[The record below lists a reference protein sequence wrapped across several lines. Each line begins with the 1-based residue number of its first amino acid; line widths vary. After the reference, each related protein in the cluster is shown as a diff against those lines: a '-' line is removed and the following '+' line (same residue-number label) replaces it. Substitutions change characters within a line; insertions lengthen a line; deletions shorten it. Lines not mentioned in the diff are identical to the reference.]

1 MTSPQRPAPAT
12 PTGPAPIA
20 PAPAAPAAPASDEI
34 MEIERA
40 LTRVAHLLTR
50 ARQHDRLVAQSG
62 VAVDR
67 AAVPLLRLLADNDGP
82 MRPSE
87 IAARLVVEAPHVTRQ
102 VQRLERAG
110 YVERVPDPDD
120 GRAQRVRLSD
130 TGRDAVACIRAVGRT
145 WMNDA
150 LTGWSPDELRQLA
163 LLVHRMVDDFVAHS
177 DATGRGCADPAPA
190 SAPAT
195 ATAPTSDAASGA
207 ASGAETAGRPH

>member
-1 MTSPQRPAPAT
+1 MTPPQRPDQAV
-12 PTGPAPIA
+12 
-20 PAPAAPAAPASDEI
+20 PAAPAASSPDEI

-50 ARQHDRLVAQSG
+50 ARQHDRVVAASG
-62 VAVDR
+62 IAVDR

-110 YVERVPDPDD
+110 YVDRVPDPDD
-120 GRAQRVRLSD
+120 RRAQRVRLSD
-130 TGRDAVACIRAVGRT
+130 TGRDAVDCIRAVGRT

-150 LTGWSPDELRQLA
+150 LTGWSPDELRELA
-163 LLVHRMVDDFVAHS
+163 RLVHRMVDDFVAHS
-177 DATGRGCADPAPA
+177 EATGSRCADPTPA
-190 SAPAT
+190 QPNPTRPATPAPAT
-195 ATAPTSDAASGA
+195 AEA
-207 ASGAETAGRPH
+207 R

>member
-1 MTSPQRPAPAT
+1 
-12 PTGPAPIA
+12 
-20 PAPAAPAAPASDEI
+20 

-50 ARQHDRLVAQSG
+50 VRRHDSVVAASG

-110 YVERVPDPDD
+110 YVDRVPDPDD
-120 GRAQRVRLSD
+120 RRAQRVRLSD
-130 TGRDAVACIRAVGRT
+130 AGRDAVDCIRAVGRA

-150 LTGWSPDELRQLA
+150 LTGWSPGELRDLA
-163 LLVHRMVDDFVAHS
+163 RLVHRMVDDFAAHS
-177 DATGRGCADPAPA
+177 DATGSRCAAPAPA
-190 SAPAT
+190 PAAEPLARTAEPSAAATTEPAPEPV
-195 ATAPTSDAASGA
+195 ATPAPVAGSTPEPV
-207 ASGAETAGRPH
+207 AEPAQTR

>member
-1 MTSPQRPAPAT
+1 MTSPHHPDPPPPAAT
-12 PTGPAPIA
+12 P
-20 PAPAAPAAPASDEI
+20 AATTDEI

-50 ARQHDRLVAQSG
+50 ARQHDRVVAASG
-62 VAVDR
+62 IAVDR

-110 YVERVPDPDD
+110 YVDRVPDPDD

-130 TGRDAVACIRAVGRT
+130 TGRDAVDCIRAVGRT

-150 LTGWSPDELRQLA
+150 LTGWSPGELRDLA
-163 LLVHRMVDDFVAHS
+163 TLVHRMVDDFVAHS
-177 DATGRGCADPAPA
+177 EATGPRCADH
-190 SAPAT
+190 PAT
-195 ATAPTSDAASGA
+195 TPPRAPVRT
-207 ASGAETAGRPH
+207 